1 MKSDRKRGE
10 CSFEEAR
17 RFFGKIHLA
26 GTSIGAPAM
35 EPGGG
40 GGGQDFRLTWVN
52 YSQKLTEA
60 FNKFLSRETLCNVT
74 LSVNRRSIKAHQV
87 GSSSGFCHQ
96 QS

>member
-1 MKSDRKRGE
+1 
-10 CSFEEAR
+10 
-17 RFFGKIHLA
+17 
-26 GTSIGAPAM
+26 M
-35 EPGGG
+35 ETGGGGGG

-87 GSSSGFCHQ
+87 MIVRLHDSVLIGG
-96 QS
+96 

>member
-1 MKSDRKRGE
+1 
-10 CSFEEAR
+10 
-17 RFFGKIHLA
+17 
-26 GTSIGAPAM
+26 M
-35 EPGGG
+35 ESGGGGGG

-87 GSSSGFCHQ
+87 
-96 QS
+96 

>member
-1 MKSDRKRGE
+1 
-10 CSFEEAR
+10 
-17 RFFGKIHLA
+17 
-26 GTSIGAPAM
+26 M

-87 GSSSGFCHQ
+87 GSSLDCVISRVRKVSIMFGLDTNHHIIELT
-96 QS
+96 SER